1 MASLT
6 LYDKSLKYGDLHKG
20 YFVCEAIS
28 HMVDG
33 IDLRNPATV
42 KFARLLLGNS
52 EAVRDSIDDIASY
65 AKKSDGIL
73 DFKPDSVIPD
83 DVMAVLDVT
92 ARFCEVHDPDPTILA
107 YVVAFFSA
115 IRRKEYMLAL
125 SLFNE
130 YNSYNKEVQRPI
142 GLVYIEASSMLSWA
156 EYLVAELKKLEQQ
169 KATTQNPP
177 AAPQVAQP
185 PICQPPICQPPV
197 KKASNKATDSL
208 SEALDTVFG
217 KEGIV

>member
-6 LYDKSLKYGDLHKG
+6 LYDKSSKYGDLHKG

-28 HMVDG
+28 HMVNG

-65 AKKSDGIL
+65 AKKSEGIL
-73 DFKPDSVIPD
+73 DFKPDSEMPD

-130 YNSYNKEVQRPI
+130 YNSYSTGAQRPI
-142 GLVYIEASSMLSWA
+142 SLIYTEASSMLSWA
-156 EYLVAELKKLEQQ
+156 EYLVAEFEKLEQR
-169 KATTQNPP
+169 KAARARTPP
-177 AAPQVAQP
+177 PVRAAAQVAQP
-185 PICQPPICQPPV
+185 PICEPPV
-197 KKASNKATDSL
+197 KKASDKATDSL